1 MSPALGPALIL
12 VLLGAVAAGAQET
25 AENAYQRKDFAAAR
39 EQWLEAA
46 KAGSAQAKLGLG
58 LLADRGLGE
67 PQDPEKAFTWYL
79 DAAHDGLAEAQF
91 NVGVMLDAGI
101 GTPRDRDLALLWYS
115 RAALRGHPRA
125 QYNLGLLYATGDG
138 APRNADLAAYW
149 FGMAAQLLPAAQARL
164 DAPSSDAAAVAAG
177 SPRIALS
184 RIEPAEVEL
193 VWSSP
198 AAPGFAG
205 YRVEIVSLPG
215 TQDYADSVLDLVT
228 EASGILADGLV
239 GDSDLRWRVSQLVD
253 GGADYVASP
262 WQGGEDDTAPKGRVN
277 FVVSAGD
284 PRMSGVASAF
294 AADLR
299 KAGYWVRLTGQPD
312 GAEDPLQETSV
323 AYAYES
329 DRDLA
334 AKVAAFLPV
343 LSAEDTVHAAPG
355 STLPGEVRV
364 LLAGAPTPTAN

>member
-25 AENAYQRKDFAAAR
+25 AEDAYQRKDFAAAR

-79 DAAHDGLAEAQF
+79 DAARDGLAEAQF
-91 NVGVMLDAGI
+91 NVGVMMDAGI
-101 GTPRDRDLALLWYS
+101 GTLRDRDVAMLWYS

-138 APRNADLAAYW
+138 APRNTDLAAYW
-149 FGMAAQLLPAAQARL
+149 FGMAAKLLPAAQAQIGAL
-164 DAPSSDAAAVAAG
+164 SSNAAAVAAG
-177 SPRIALS
+177 PPRIALS
-184 RIEPAEVEL
+184 RIEPPEAEL

-198 AAPGFAG
+198 SAPGFAG
-205 YRVEIVSLPG
+205 YRVEVVSLPG
-215 TQDYADSVLDLVT
+215 TEDYGDPVLDLVT
-228 EASGILADGLV
+228 EASGILVDGLV

-262 WQGGEDDTAPKGRVN
+262 WQGGEGDTAPKGRVN
-277 FVVSAGD
+277 FIVSAGD

-299 KAGYWVRLTGQPD
+299 KAGYWVRLTVQEDAPDAQP
-312 GAEDPLQETSV
+312 QETSV
-323 AYAYES
+323 AFAYES
-329 DRDLA
+329 DQGLA

-343 LSAEDTVHAAPG
+343 LSADDAVRAAPG

-364 LLAGAPTPTAN
+364 LLAGAPAPTGN